1 MLQEVNKQRYE
12 AIQYIQGIVEAIRYF
27 SKELNLKELP
37 DDEIAINFDDS
48 YVTNKDEELKT
59 TRDDAM
65 SFNIPQLKIKYLCQ
79 KYGIDE
85 TEAQEWLNSEP
96 NINDD
101 EGEE

>member
-1 MLQEVNKQRYE
+1 M
-12 AIQYIQGIVEAIRYF
+12 
-27 SKELNLKELP
+27 P
-37 DDEIAINFDDS
+37 DDEVTINFDDS

-65 SFNIPQLKIKYLCQ
+65 SFDIPQLKIKYLCE

-85 TEAQEWLNSEP
+85 EEAQEWLNSTL

-101 EGEE
+101 GGEE